1 MTRSPIVSTL
11 CALIPLAALA
21 IPLSRVL
28 SPDLVVQVEVIEPL
42 HADDLV
48 RADILLKSAH
58 PFEQVTVNGVLF
70 LKGEEEKEVRFDPSQ
85 AFTIGVTWPAGTP
98 ESALQLEII
107 PDGLEIKSHTL
118 WGSESA
124 KEEIQFSWEEAP

>member
-70 LKGEEEKEVRFDPSQ
+70 LKGEEERKCASTPPKPSRSKSL
-85 AFTIGVTWPAGTP
+85 G
-98 ESALQLEII
+98 LQELQNQ
-107 PDGLEIKSHTL
+107 LS
-118 WGSESA
+118 S
-124 KEEIQFSWEEAP
+124 